1 MTDRKYLTALY
12 SFTQFGPAR
21 TNLLIKYF
29 GSAKNAWKANT
40 TELISVGLRKSVV
53 SEFDAHRSKFNI
65 QKYFKELDRLSIKVI
80 TKQDKEYPVNL
91 LDLEDAPLVL
101 YVRGSLDSADVNTVA
116 IVGTRK
122 MTTYG
127 REVATILGYELA
139 SYGVTI
145 VSGLAL
151 GIDSI
156 AHKAALEVDGQ
167 CIAVL
172 ASGLDRV
179 TPASNINLAKA
190 IIKNGGAIVSEFPLG
205 AEIWR
210 SSFPLRNRIIS
221 GLARAVIV
229 VEGAKRSGTLLTAS
243 AAAVQ
248 GRQVFAVPGQITSPM
263 SAAPHF
269 LLKAGAKMVTNVS
282 DILEELDMQL
292 KVDRHAV
299 ERVIPSGKEEEK
311 MIKIL
316 TNEPLHLDELARI
329 TGLAV
334 HEISARLTGME
345 LKGLVKNIGKGMYK
359 KV

>member
-21 TNLLIKYF
+21 TKLLIKYF
-29 GSAKNAWKANT
+29 GSAKNAWKAGI
-40 TELISVGLRKSVV
+40 TELISVGLRKSLV
-53 SEFDAHRSKFNI
+53 SEFGVYRSKFNI
-65 QKYFKELDRLSIKVI
+65 QKYFQELDRLSIKVI
-80 TKQDKEYPVNL
+80 TKQDKEYPINL
-91 LDLEDAPLVL
+91 LDLEDAPLIL
-101 YVRGSLDSADVNTVA
+101 YVRGNIKTGDVNSVA

-122 MTTYG
+122 MTAYG
-127 REVATILGYELA
+127 REVATMLAYELA

-151 GIDSI
+151 GIDAA
-156 AHKAALEVDGQ
+156 AHKAAIDASGR

-179 TPASNINLAKA
+179 TPASNINLAKD
-190 IIKNGGAIVSEFPLG
+190 IIKNGGAIVSESPLG

-229 VEGAKRSGTLLTAS
+229 VEGAKKSGTLLTAS
-243 AAAVQ
+243 AAAEQ
-248 GRQVFAVPGQITSPM
+248 GRQVFAVPGQINSPL

-269 LLKAGAKMVTNVS
+269 LLKAGAKMATNVS

-292 KVDRHAV
+292 KVDRQAV
-299 ERVIPSGKEEEK
+299 EKVLPSSKDEEEL
-311 MIKIL
+311 IKIL
-316 TNEPLHLDELARI
+316 ANEQLHLDELARI